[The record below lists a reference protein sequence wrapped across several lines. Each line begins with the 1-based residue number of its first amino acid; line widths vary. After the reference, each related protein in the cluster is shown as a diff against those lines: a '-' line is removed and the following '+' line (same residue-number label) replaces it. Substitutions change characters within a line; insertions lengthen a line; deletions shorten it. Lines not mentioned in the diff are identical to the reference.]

1 MRRGRKMWTQI
12 AKEEAQLEAIG
23 RLAEKRMLNLSSK

>member
-1 MRRGRKMWTQI
+1 MRRARKMWTQI